1 LLETASVAKEH
12 LEFDVE
18 LPVERVH
25 ELCRTVVAERRWF
38 VDELGA
44 SRLMVRTGQP
54 GNVIKAPP
62 ISISIGLQAEN
73 SGTRVRL
80 DGKFPGK
87 FGTWARNDIRKRL
100 VAFRESLEYEV
111 KTLRP

>member
-1 LLETASVAKEH
+1 MAKEH

-18 LPVERVH
+18 LPVEQVH
-25 ELCRTVVAERRWF
+25 ELCKTVVAERRWF
-38 VDELGA
+38 IDELGA
-44 SRLMVRTGQP
+44 GGLTVRTGQP
-54 GNVIKAPP
+54 ANIIKAPP
-62 ISISIGLQAEN
+62 ITISIGLQAKHSE
-73 SGTRVRL
+73 THVCL

-87 FGTWARNDIRKRL
+87 FGPWARNDIRKRL